1 MVTTARAALS
11 VVLLLGFYVYAFGVV
26 VAFGALT
33 VLLANYVQGAV
44 IGKLAIVTLLMAG
57 GICYATWKV
66 IRTRPSPMPGL
77 VLPEHRAPDLWREVR
92 AIAGAVA
99 TRPPD
104 EIRLVAEANAAVSE
118 DARLLGLVGGR
129 RYLYVGVPLLQGVTL
144 QQLRF
149 VLAHELGHYSH
160 QHTRLGELTYR
171 GRVVIVRTIAQ
182 VGPSSLGG
190 LLLRA
195 YAALYQMVSAA
206 VSRAQEIE
214 ADRVAARVAG
224 TPAATSALR
233 ELPGLSAAWEFY
245 LDNYVGWGL
254 DSGYAPV
261 GVLAHFPDLLAGRA
275 NELAAIRAKG
285 APDQR
290 SRWDSHPPIAERVAL
305 LEREPAGPVGDDRPA
320 TVFVGDLDGAIAE
333 LDAKLFGFGGR
344 TRVPYPT
351 YTAAA
356 MQWQLQRHADA
367 LYRAAARLPGSA
379 GANLGSVLG
388 LLGAGRLDELR
399 RAVLTAAQ
407 LADPATADA
416 QLRSYLR
423 AAFAT
428 AAVSAGVAQWRHS
441 WSEEA
446 RLVDAVGAPVDL
458 DPQAAAAIAGRVAD
472 VHQWLA
478 AWGVDLAVAA
488 ARETTATATGAGTVA
503 GIVNLKVDGKR
514 RDLVILT
521 AGLVVVPGMPRLKM
535 RRAKRRMYELL
546 TQAPPAQM
554 ASAPGHRFIPYE
566 EVASGRMVRRAPAMY
581 ELGLHSGERL
591 RIRWG
596 AESEEVGPGWQSLR
610 QAVEQLTPAA

>member
-1 MVTTARAALS
+1 
-11 VVLLLGFYVYAFGVV
+11 
-26 VAFGALT
+26 
-33 VLLANYVQGAV
+33 
-44 IGKLAIVTLLMAG
+44 
-57 GICYATWKV
+57 
-66 IRTRPSPMPGL
+66 
-77 VLPEHRAPDLWREVR
+77 
-92 AIAGAVA
+92 
-99 TRPPD
+99 
-104 EIRLVAEANAAVSE
+104 
-118 DARLLGLVGGR
+118 
-129 RYLYVGVPLLQGVTL
+129 
-144 QQLRF
+144 
-149 VLAHELGHYSH
+149 
-160 QHTRLGELTYR
+160 
-171 GRVVIVRTIAQ
+171 
-182 VGPSSLGG
+182 
-190 LLLRA
+190 
-195 YAALYQMVSAA
+195 
-206 VSRAQEIE
+206 
-214 ADRVAARVAG
+214 
-224 TPAATSALR
+224 
-233 ELPGLSAAWEFY
+233 
-245 LDNYVGWGL
+245 
-254 DSGYAPV
+254 
-261 GVLAHFPDLLAGRA
+261 GRA

-446 RLVDAVGAPVDL
+446 RLVDAAGAPVDL

-472 VHQWLA
+472 VHPWLA

-596 AESEEVGPGWQSLR
+596 AEPEEVGPGWQSLR